1 MTLAS
6 RPGTA
11 DSNAPRLPGSLQ
23 TNRRLSQWLR
33 FLPDNSIEVHPGKV
47 EIGQG
52 IVTAL
57 AQIAAE
63 ELDPAIG
70 RIRMVAATTAGS
82 PDENVTSGSRSIQD
96 CGSALRYACAEA
108 RAIYLEAAAARLGR
122 ARRSLTITDGEI
134 VGANGAR
141 SSYGALAD
149 DALLE
154 REATAGVPPKD
165 VSRHR
170 IVGTPL
176 QRLDLAQKIYG
187 LPRFVHDLEL
197 PGMLHARVLR
207 PPSPAAVLVALD
219 DARARALPGVVAVL
233 RDGSFVGVLAEREET
248 ALKALETLRQ
258 GASWQETQTLP
269 DAAALGDWLKA
280 QAAESQVIA
289 EAVRT
294 PRPARPRPG
303 VRATPAPISPTPRSR
318 PCARW
323 RNGMP
328 GACTSGATARAS
340 TICAPI
346 SRWRSH
352 CLRRASSS
360 SMSKVPAATATTAP
374 TMSPTM
380 RPCWRAPPRGCPR
393 PNKSVSGHGCEQ
405 SQAVRRGHEPGGVRQ
420 QRHHA
425 WPNWFSGENR
435 RILRKAGFIPLTQPR
450 RNGAVQSSNR
460 EFLVGAEQSQNVFL
474 SER

>member
-1 MTLAS
+1 
-6 RPGTA
+6 
-11 DSNAPRLPGSLQ
+11 
-23 TNRRLSQWLR
+23 
-33 FLPDNSIEVHPGKV
+33 
-47 EIGQG
+47 
-52 IVTAL
+52 
-57 AQIAAE
+57 
-63 ELDPAIG
+63 
-70 RIRMVAATTAGS
+70 MVAATTAGS

-108 RAIYLEAAAARLGR
+108 RAIYLEAAAARLGVP
-122 ARRSLTITDGEI
+122 AATLTITDGEI

-248 ALKALETLRQ
+248 ALKALEALRQ

-289 EAVRT
+289 ERGAHAAAGAAVNPACALHPPLSRPRLDRALVRAGAMGCRGPARLEPQPGHLQSAHRSRAGVRT
-294 PRPARPRPG
+294 ASAEHRRRACRRCRLLRPQRRRRRRLRCGLAGARRRGAAGQAAMDARGRTFLGALRPG
-303 VRATPAPISPTPRSR
+303 DARRNRSR
-318 PCARW
+318 
-323 RNGMP
+323 
-328 GACTSGATARAS
+328 S
-340 TICAPI
+340 
-346 SRWRSH
+346 
-352 CLRRASSS
+352 
-360 SMSKVPAATATTAP
+360 
-374 TMSPTM
+374 
-380 RPCWRAPPRGCPR
+380 
-393 PNKSVSGHGCEQ
+393 
-405 SQAVRRGHEPGGVRQ
+405 RRG
-420 QRHHA
+420 
-425 WPNWFSGENR
+425 R
-435 RILRKAGFIPLTQPR
+435 RYPR
-450 RNGAVQSSNR
+450 LAP
-460 EFLVGAEQSQNVFL
+460 
-474 SER
+474 